1 MSKTYSKH
9 RIQKQIS
16 KTRISK
22 TNVKNQLQN
31 KFQNQISKMNFKSI
45 FQPVLALPAADSN
58 HNDLRCCSV
67 QYMHWL
73 VPFLEVLST
82 HDDVVFVAAVG
93 RGRFCAASLGL
104 RLQLLVDRV
113 KELGDVG
120 LVVGFV
126 GF

>member
-1 MSKTYSKH
+1 MNFTG
-9 RIQKQIS
+9 ILQKQIP

-82 HDDVVFVAAVG
+82 HDDVGVIAAV
-93 RGRFCAASLGL
+93 L
-104 RLQLLVDRV
+104 RLRCGLGGRLQQLLLDCVIEVLDT
-113 KELGDVG
+113 ELFD
-120 LVVGFV
+120 GF
-126 GF
+126 

>member
-1 MSKTYSKH
+1 
-9 RIQKQIS
+9 
-16 KTRISK
+16 
-22 TNVKNQLQN
+22 
-31 KFQNQISKMNFKSI
+31 
-45 FQPVLALPAADSN
+45 
-58 HNDLRCCSV
+58 
-67 QYMHWL
+67 MHWL

-120 LVVGFV
+120 LVVGVV

>member
-1 MSKTYSKH
+1 
-9 RIQKQIS
+9 
-16 KTRISK
+16 
-22 TNVKNQLQN
+22 
-31 KFQNQISKMNFKSI
+31 
-45 FQPVLALPAADSN
+45 
-58 HNDLRCCSV
+58 
-67 QYMHWL
+67 MHWL

-104 RLQLLVDRV
+104 RCGDEGRLQLLVDCV

-120 LVVGFV
+120 LVVGVV

>member
-1 MSKTYSKH
+1 
-9 RIQKQIS
+9 
-16 KTRISK
+16 
-22 TNVKNQLQN
+22 
-31 KFQNQISKMNFKSI
+31 MNFKSI

-104 RLQLLVDRV
+104 RQLLVDCV

-120 LVVGFV
+120 LVVGVV

>member
-1 MSKTYSKH
+1 MNFTG
-9 RIQKQIS
+9 ILQKQIP

-104 RLQLLVDRV
+104 RQLLVDD
-113 KELGDVG
+113 LLLHPGG
-120 LVVGFV
+120 AGQ
-126 GF
+126 